1 MNKNKL
7 TDFIYAAMFAAL
19 ISVLGFLSIP
29 LPFSPVP
36 VTGQSLGVMLA
47 GSILT
52 ARQAN
57 MALFTFLLLGIAG
70 VPVFAGGTAG
80 VGILLGPRG
89 GYLLGF
95 WAAAILI
102 ALMRRQNGKL
112 WHLALANIA
121 GGIGLVYILGV
132 CWLSTITGMP
142 LAKAI
147 TVGALPYIPGD
158 LFKVVIATLVG
169 SAVARHLPGTKAT
182 S

>member
-1 MNKNKL
+1 MDKSRL

-19 ISVLGFLSIP
+19 ISVLGFVSIP

-47 GSILT
+47 GSVLT

-57 MALFTFLLLGIAG
+57 LALLTFLLLGTVG
-70 VPVFAGGTAG
+70 VPVFAGGTG
-80 VGILLGPRG
+80 GIGILLGPRG

-112 WHLALANIA
+112 WHLAAANMA

-132 CWLSTITGMP
+132 CWLSAVTGMP
-142 LAKAI
+142 LTKAVI
-147 TVGALPYIPGD
+147 VGALPYIPGD
-158 LFKVVIATLVG
+158 LFKVVIATLAG
-169 SAVARHLPGTKAT
+169 SAIARHLSRAKAA